1 MMNYFFLKKGFSIII
16 VLIIVLLFSFKIFL
30 LSEVILLNS
39 SKFEYFGLFII
50 FILRNISFLFSKD
63 SFLFFSFL
71 LLLFELD
78 EEISFKYSL

>member
-1 MMNYFFLKKGFSIII
+1 MNYFFLKKGFSIII

>member
-1 MMNYFFLKKGFSIII
+1 MNYFFLRKGFSIII